1 MTSAGSVLV
10 LPSHGTGDPV
20 GQAAIRALVDAVAAR
35 VDVAVLACFVD
46 VQQPDVPTTL
56 ALAPGT
62 APLVIVP
69 LLLSTG
75 YHVRVDVSQAAQ
87 SVAPR
92 QTTVTQALGPDDR
105 LIDLLVLR
113 LKQAGLRDTDQ
124 VVLAAAGSSDPDA
137 VADCAAVAAGLGRRL
152 GTEVTVGF
160 LASAEPRL
168 DAAIR
173 DARAAHPESRIAV
186 ATYLLAPGFFARL
199 AAGAD
204 AELVTAPL
212 LQADQPPATALV
224 DLVVD
229 RYSRAAQALAIDRPP
244 MAGVVPALGGG

>member
-1 MTSAGSVLV
+1 MTAAESVLV

-20 GQAAIRALVDAVAAR
+20 GQGAIRALVDAVAAR
-35 VDVAVLACFVD
+35 VDVPVLDCFVD
-46 VQQPDVPTTL
+46 VQQPDVPATL
-56 ALAPGT
+56 AIAPGE

-75 YHVRVDVSQAAQ
+75 YHVRVDVTEAAL

-92 QTTVTQALGPDDR
+92 RTVVTPALGPDDR
-105 LIDLLVLR
+105 LVDLLALR
-113 LKQAGLRDTDQ
+113 LREAGLRSTDQ

-137 VADCAAVAAGLGRRL
+137 VADCAEVAAALGRRL
-152 GTEVTVGF
+152 GTDVTVGF

-168 DAAIR
+168 DAAIST
-173 DARAAHPESRIAV
+173 ARGAHPGRRIAV

-199 AAGAD
+199 AAAAD

-212 LQADQPPATALV
+212 LSADGPPPAELV
-224 DLVVD
+224 DLVID
-229 RYSRAAQALAIDRPP
+229 RYSQAVRLQAATA
-244 MAGVVPALGGG
+244 